1 MSEDNL
7 KLWSCYPNENN
18 IENFESLQSMP
29 LSYEATGNFFQED
42 GEGDYQEDGE
52 GGFEEEGGDYE
63 DDGGM
68 ESMYNIENM
77 EDCVGDNCL
86 FQEDGEGGFE
96 EDGEGN
102 YQEDGEDNYQEDG
115 ESNYQD
121 GEGGYEGF
129 EDEDGEGGN
138 EEDGEGGYE
147 EESED
152 VTSPGYENFTET
164 ASEKDME
171 LWTCYPSNKVENF
184 ENSDFLGN
192 LKAQVFGTGAN
203 ADLYM
208 WIVIAVIVALVIYYV
223 TQDKEKKN

>member
-29 LSYEATGNFFQED
+29 LTYEAAGNFFQEDGEGGYQEDGEGGFEEEGDYQEDDGGMESMYNVENMEDCLGDNCLFQEDGEGGYQED

-52 GGFEEEGGDYE
+52 G
-63 DDGGM
+63 
-68 ESMYNIENM
+68 
-77 EDCVGDNCL
+77 
-86 FQEDGEGGFE
+86 
-96 EDGEGN
+96 
-102 YQEDGEDNYQEDG
+102 
-115 ESNYQD
+115 
-121 GEGGYEGF
+121 YEGF
-129 EDEDGEGGN
+129 EDEDGESASY

-184 ENSDFLGN
+184 ENTDFFGN
-192 LKAQVFGTGAN
+192 LKAQLFGTGAN

-208 WIVIAVIVALVIYYV
+208 WIVIAVMVALVIYYV
-223 TQDKEKKN
+223 TQEKEKKN

>member
-18 IENFESLQSMP
+18 IENFESLQTMP
-29 LSYEATGNFFQED
+29 LSYEATGNFFEEEA
-42 GEGDYQEDGE
+42 GEGGYGEDGE
-52 GGFEEEGGDYE
+52 GGEFEEEDY
-63 DDGGM
+63 GGM

-77 EDCVGDNCL
+77 ENCVGDNCL
-86 FQEDGEGGFE
+86 FQEDGEGG
-96 EDGEGN
+96 
-102 YQEDGEDNYQEDG
+102 YQEDGEGDYQEDG
-115 ESNYQD
+115 EGDYQED
-121 GEGGYEGF
+121 GEGYEGF
-129 EDEDGEGGN
+129 EDEDGESASY
-138 EEDGEGGYE
+138 EEEGEGGYE

-184 ENSDFLGN
+184 QNSDFLGN

-208 WIVIAVIVALVIYYV
+208 WIVIAVVVALVIYYV
-223 TQDKEKKN
+223 TQEKKN